1 MQHTKAPYKFSTNWF
16 WAICI
21 LSQFCIQA
29 NAQSSIKKIQDSPQQ
44 KTDTSRSLLDIN
56 NSKLIKK
63 ANSILD
69 STQKKATDFILNK
82 VNKLKGAAND
92 KANKIV
98 GKVIPQEIEKPLPYE
113 RLLKTKYTLGR
124 RAYQNTVSQF
134 NFLFNAEEELYGNI
148 LKARNEYVDDYT
160 TLISFY
166 DYDLSTIAKNSI
178 DSIIYR
184 CNANIVLHDLRSNW
198 VDDAYLLLAK
208 AYLFHKDFDTAGS
221 ILQFIN
227 YSFDDKEDGMD
238 LPIGSNLRNTK
249 GKFSI
254 ATAENNRFF
263 ENLNVRN
270 ESMIWQARNYI
281 EKEEWNEGIS
291 LLQLLEADAIFPK
304 RLYPFLNEQ
313 LAYGYYQM
321 EMYDKAAAALEKGIN
336 NAPDD
341 AAKTRWYYLIGQL
354 WQKADRWDKAYPWF
368 KKANQNAVNPIVSVY
383 AKISMISYDAKNANN
398 AWEELA
404 YSLEKMTKRDKYK
417 TYADIIYF
425 EMAKIAI
432 QNNAYTKANDWLV
445 QSIKKNRSN
454 LKQKQKAFELL
465 GDINYSNNHYSIA
478 TLAYDSVSIVL
489 KTNPN
494 YETIQARKKWLSTIS
509 ANEKIVEAQDTLQYI
524 YQLNPSNQEAYFN
537 VWQKRTKIE
546 NESLKDIFLDKINST
561 NYSVETPTRNN
572 FSSIDNNSSN
582 FYFDNKS
589 VIVQG
594 KQNFTQKWG
603 QRPNVDSWRRKTSL
617 MNVPSSLSNQD
628 APSTGFQN
636 NTSKDSLQN
645 RSLSKDEKESAKANE
660 KGNGNEMI
668 ADASSYLKSKQ
679 DWNKAALISAQTFLL
694 ELNDFERAYPLYVK
708 VISNDIDTAITER
721 ALLDLASHYLH
732 ENLNEKSDS
741 IIKIIE
747 DRYPKGFYVTKK
759 KESSLKKKR
768 DADLLNDYKEA
779 YFLSQIGN
787 WESLAALS
795 SQLNADLRRTKW
807 YTPFK
812 FIQVKMYAQQRMDSA
827 AIVLLDSIILQ
838 NTNEKIRDRA
848 KNILEELKN
857 RNKTESYLTNLNLS
871 KELLDTSAL
880 VNTAATPIENSS
892 FVKEAPKMS
901 SSQKTSAEKTAAE
914 KTSIDLSSKAAISK
928 SNKKDTANIKD
939 STATKQIATLPII
952 APLLFTNDSSEQ
964 YYIALATQKVT
975 AAFVKEM
982 QTAFTYLNN
991 DEFIKQKLNVTYVQ
1005 FNENSYI
1012 VWIGPF
1018 VNNLDAKTY
1027 MNKVKPRL
1035 STEIISFVPTK
1046 QYEIYLLS
1054 KSNIL
1059 LIKDEADLK
1068 QYQQYM
1074 FKNIYKP

>member
-1 MQHTKAPYKFSTNWF
+1 MQHTKAPYKFPTNWF

-21 LSQFCIQA
+21 LSQFCVQA

-44 KTDTSRSLLDIN
+44 KTDTSRSILDIN

-134 NFLFNAEEELYGNI
+134 NFLFHAEEELNENI
-148 LKARNEYVDDYT
+148 LKARNGYVDDYT

-227 YSFDDKEDGMD
+227 YSFDDKENGMD

-270 ESMIWQARNYI
+270 ESMIWQARNYF

-304 RLYPFLNEQ
+304 RLSPFLNEQ
-313 LAYGYYQM
+313 LAYGYYLM

-354 WQKADRWDKAYPWF
+354 WQKADKWDKAYPWY
-368 KKANQNAVNPIVSVY
+368 KKANQYAVNPIISVY
-383 AKISMISYDAKNANN
+383 AKISMISYVAKNSNN

-417 TYADIIYF
+417 PYADIIYF
-425 EMAKIAI
+425 EMAKLAI
-432 QNNAYTKANDWLV
+432 QNNAYSKANDWLV

-454 LKQKQKAFELL
+454 LTQKQKAFELL
-465 GDINYSNNHYSIA
+465 GAINYANNQYSIA
-478 TLAYDSVSIVL
+478 KLAYDSLNTVL

-537 VWQKRTKIE
+537 LWQKRTKIE
-546 NESLKDIFLDKINST
+546 NESLKDIFTDKMLNSAK
-561 NYSVETPTRNN
+561 NGQQENDAVNN
-572 FSSIDNNSSN
+572 FSSLNNNNSFSSTSD

-589 VIVQG
+589 ILVQG

-617 MNVPSSLSNQD
+617 MNAPNSLSNQD
-628 APSTGFQN
+628 ATSTDFQN
-636 NTSKDSLQN
+636 NASKDSLQK
-645 RSLSKDEKESAKANE
+645 RSLSKDEKRDSKADE
-660 KGNGNEMI
+660 KGNGYEMI
-668 ADASSYLKSKQ
+668 ADASSFIKSKQ
-679 DWNKAALISAQTFLL
+679 DGNKAALTNAQTFLL
-694 ELNDFERAYPLYVK
+694 ELNDFEKAYPLYVK
-708 VISNDIDTAITER
+708 VIINNIDTTTTER
-721 ALLDLASHYLH
+721 AMLDLASHYLH
-732 ENLNEKSDS
+732 ENLNERSDS
-741 IIKIIE
+741 IIRLVE
-747 DRYPKGFYVTKK
+747 ERFPKGFYATKK

-787 WESLAALS
+787 WESLTALS
-795 SQLNADLRRTKW
+795 NQLNTDLRRTKW

-812 FIQVKMYAQQRMDSA
+812 FIQVKMYAQQRMDSS
-827 AIVLLDSIILQ
+827 AIVLLDSIVLQ
-838 NTNEKIRDRA
+838 NTNEKVRDRA

-857 RNKTESYLTNLNLS
+857 RKQTETYLSNLNLS
-871 KELLDTSAL
+871 KEMLDTATL
-880 VNTAATPIENSS
+880 VNIS
-892 FVKEAPKMS
+892 PKAMDS
-901 SSQKTSAEKTAAE
+901 SSIVTPAVTKSLASANSNENIK
-914 KTSIDLSSKAAISK
+914 KDNAISK
-928 SNKKDTANIKD
+928 V
-939 STATKQIATLPII
+939 IATTPVIPPLP
-952 APLLFTNDSSEQ
+952 FTNDSSEQ
-964 YYIALATQKVT
+964 YYIALATQKVS

-991 DEFIKQKLNVTYVQ
+991 DEFIKQKLNVTYIQ

-1027 MNKVKPRL
+1027 INKVKPRL
-1035 STEIISFVPTK
+1035 SNEIISFVPAK

-1074 FKNIYKP
+1074 FRNIYKP

>member
-21 LSQFCIQA
+21 LSQFFIQA

-82 VNKLKGAAND
+82 VNKIKGAAND

-98 GKVIPQEIEKPLPYE
+98 GKVMPQEIEKPLPYE

-134 NFLFNAEEELYGNI
+134 NFLFNAEEELNENI

-166 DYDLSTIAKNSI
+166 DYDLSVIAKNSI

-270 ESMIWQARNYI
+270 ESMIWQARNYF
-281 EKEEWNEGIS
+281 EKEEYNEGIS

-354 WQKADRWDKAYPWF
+354 WQKADSWDKAYPWF

-417 TYADIIYF
+417 PYADIIYF

-432 QNNAYTKANDWLV
+432 QNNAYTKANDWLI

-465 GDINYSNNHYSIA
+465 GDINYSNNHFSIA

-509 ANEKIVEAQDTLQYI
+509 ANEKILEAQDTLQYI

-594 KQNFTQKWG
+594 KQNFAQKWG

-617 MNVPSSLSNQD
+617 MNAPSSLSNQD

-645 RSLSKDEKESAKANE
+645 RSLSKDENGNAKANE
-660 KGNGNEMI
+660 KGNGYEMI
-668 ADASSYLKSKQ
+668 TDGSSYTKSKQ
-679 DWNKAALISAQTFLL
+679 DWNKAALISAQIFLL

-708 VISNDIDTAITER
+708 VISNNIDAAITER

-787 WESLAALS
+787 WESLTALS
-795 SQLNADLRRTKW
+795 NQLNADLRRTKW

-812 FIQVKMYAQQRMDSA
+812 FIQVKMYAQQRMDTA

-880 VNTAATPIENSS
+880 VNTAATQIENSS
-892 FVKEAPKMS
+892 NVKEAPKMS
-901 SSQKTSAEKTAAE
+901 SSPKTSAEKTASE
-914 KTSIDLSSKAAISK
+914 KTSIDLSSKAA
-928 SNKKDTANIKD
+928 
-939 STATKQIATLPII
+939 II

-964 YYIALATQKVT
+964 YYIAFATQKVT

-982 QTAFTYLNN
+982 QTAFNYLNN

-1005 FNENSYI
+1005 FNESSYI

>member
-21 LSQFCIQA
+21 LSQFCLQA
-29 NAQSSIKKIQDSPQQ
+29 NAQSSTKKIQDSPQQ

-82 VNKLKGAAND
+82 VNKIKGAAND

-98 GKVIPQEIEKPLPYE
+98 GKVMPQEIEKPLPYE
-113 RLLKTKYTLGR
+113 RLLNTKYTLGR

-134 NFLFNAEEELYGNI
+134 NFLFNAEEELNENI

-166 DYDLSTIAKNSI
+166 DYDLSVIAKNSI

-270 ESMIWQARNYI
+270 ESMIWQARNYF
-281 EKEEWNEGIS
+281 EKEEYNEGIS

-354 WQKADRWDKAYPWF
+354 WQKADSWDKAYPWF

-417 TYADIIYF
+417 PYADIIYF

-432 QNNAYTKANDWLV
+432 QNNAYTKANDWLI

-465 GDINYSNNHYSIA
+465 GDINYSNNHFSIA

-509 ANEKIVEAQDTLQYI
+509 ANEKILEAQDTLQYI

-594 KQNFTQKWG
+594 KQNFAQKWG

-617 MNVPSSLSNQD
+617 MNAPSSLSNQD

-645 RSLSKDEKESAKANE
+645 RSLSKDENGNAKANE
-660 KGNGNEMI
+660 KGNGYEMI
-668 ADASSYLKSKQ
+668 TDGSSYTKSKQ
-679 DWNKAALISAQTFLL
+679 DWNKAALISAQIFLL

-708 VISNDIDTAITER
+708 VISNNIDAAITER

-787 WESLAALS
+787 WESLTALS
-795 SQLNADLRRTKW
+795 NQLNADLRRTKW

-812 FIQVKMYAQQRMDSA
+812 FIQVKMYAQQRMDIA

-880 VNTAATPIENSS
+880 VNTAATQIENSS
-892 FVKEAPKMS
+892 NVKEAPKMS
-901 SSQKTSAEKTAAE
+901 SSPKTSAEKTASE
-914 KTSIDLSSKAAISK
+914 KTSIDLSSKAA
-928 SNKKDTANIKD
+928 
-939 STATKQIATLPII
+939 II

-964 YYIALATQKVT
+964 YYIAFATQKVT

-982 QTAFTYLNN
+982 QTAFNYLNN

-1018 VNNLDAKTY
+1018 LNNLDAKTY

-1035 STEIISFVPTK
+1035 STEIISFVPSK